1 MAPRVSV
8 VIPLYNVREFLPRCL
23 GSIRDQT
30 FDDYEVILVDDGSSD
45 GSLEY
50 AAGEF
55 GWGAHA
61 EAVRALSQPNLG
73 PGVARNA
80 GIDAARGEYV
90 LFVDGD
96 DFVEPTLLERAVA
109 QADGLSSDIVVWD
122 VWFHCNV
129 RGVDYHPPV
138 GTLDFAQYVL
148 PDEAGERGFT
158 FRDNP
163 DAIFTSFHNWPWN
176 KLFRRSFLEECD
188 LRFPAL
194 HHTEDLP
201 FTCEALVRAGGI
213 SVIYERLS
221 HYRTRR
227 VSSAM
232 GSRDSWPYDF
242 IDAFLALRRRLEELG
257 VFGEV
262 SGSFRRWALESVVA
276 NLNALRTATAAE
288 AVLRRLRD
296 GGLAELGILDV
307 DPGGYRN
314 PYLVSALGAM
324 LEGSL
329 ADYLV
334 WRSHE
339 ADWLVDDLRVTI
351 DGWERRE
358 LELLGEVSSRDLELE
373 AARAERDRLAGEL
386 ASARDRVRA
395 LETGRDYRLGSAL
408 LRAPRAIRRALRPP
422 ERG

>member
-8 VIPLYNVREFLPRCL
+8 VIPLYNVREYLPRCL
-23 GSIRDQT
+23 GSVRDQT
-30 FDDYEVILVDDGSSD
+30 FGDFEVILVDDGSSD

-50 AAGEF
+50 ATGEF
-55 GWGAHA
+55 DWGAHA
-61 EAVRALSQPNLG
+61 GAVRALSQSNLG

-80 GIDAARGEYV
+80 GIDAALGEYV
-90 LFVDGD
+90 LFVDSD

-109 QADGLSSDIVVWD
+109 QADRLASDIVVWD
-122 VWFHCNV
+122 VWFHCNI

-158 FRDNP
+158 YRDNP

-176 KLFRRSFLEECD
+176 KLFRRSFLVACG
-188 LRFPAL
+188 LRFPGL

-227 VSSAM
+227 ASSAM
-232 GSRDSWPYDF
+232 GSRDLWPYDF
-242 IDAFLALRRRLEELG
+242 IDAFLALRCRLEALG

-262 SGSFRRWALESVVA
+262 SGSFRRWALEGVVA
-276 NLNALRTATAAE
+276 NLNALRTSDAAE
-288 AVLRRLRD
+288 GVLGRLRD

-307 DPGGYRN
+307 DPSHYRN

-329 ADYLV
+329 ADYLI

-339 ADWLVDDLRVTI
+339 ADWLVDDLRVTV

-358 LELLGEVSSRDLELE
+358 LELLGELSSRDREL
-373 AARAERDRLAGEL
+373 AAAWDERDRLAGEL
-386 ASARDRVRA
+386 TGAWDRVHA

-408 LRAPRAIRRALRPP
+408 LRAPRALKRALRPP